1 MFDITRVGAAGIY
14 SNLTPYREKVIHG
27 ETGYLCPNET
37 DKWVA
42 AITQLLSDG
51 ELRTSIYLKARDW
64 CAETCSSQTV

>member
-1 MFDITRVGAAGIY
+1 VGAAGIY
-14 SNLTPYREKVIHG
+14 SNLTPYREKVTHG
-27 ETGYLCPNET
+27 ETGYLCPHES